1 MHEVVSETATARPD
15 VVPGRGNVKGGS
27 DAGVTPAPFEEFLH
41 DLRQPLSAIEALA
54 YFMEMTSD
62 DEGVRQHSQRIQA
75 MVSRAH
81 GILDNSTNARTVTPN
96 AA

>member
-1 MHEVVSETATARPD
+1 MNEVVSAIATARPD
-15 VVPGRGNVKGGS
+15 AVHGRGSAKGISDSGVVPV
-27 DAGVTPAPFEEFLH
+27 PFEDFLH

-62 DEGVRQHSQRIQA
+62 DESVRRHSQRILA

-81 GILDNSTNARTVTPN
+81 GILDNSSNAQTVTPT

>member
-1 MHEVVSETATARPD
+1 MNEVISGIPMPVQD
-15 VVPGRGNVKGGS
+15 VALVRGPSKGNLP
-27 DAGVTPAPFEEFLH
+27 AGVTPAPFDELLH

-54 YFMEMTSD
+54 YFMEMTSC
-62 DEGVRQHSQRIQA
+62 DESVRRHSQRILA

-81 GILDNSTNARTVTPN
+81 GILDRSGNALTPN